1 MLLDSGGK
9 GKFEILFILHVVNQ
23 QGLRQDSEAAT
34 GWSILVAYLD
44 LLEVFYWSFF
54 KHAWCRFE
62 TYFYSPHL

>member
-34 GWSILVAYLD
+34 GWSILVAY
-44 LLEVFYWSFF
+44 
-54 KHAWCRFE
+54 
-62 TYFYSPHL
+62 